1 MKIIFEKKEAEKI
14 LEAINA
20 AGLQDEKLTKE
31 IKIQAVEN
39 GKVEVLIESD
49 FFVKTV
55 DLYKM
60 GINSFKAIMAFVKLH
75 LDLIKAKAEIYFP
88 PVKVEEETKKEAETS
103 EEMEK

>member
-39 GKVEVLIESD
+39 GEVEVLIESD

-88 PVKVEEETKKEAETS
+88 SVKVEEETKKEAETS